1 MKNMRAD
8 VYDLIRKNKHEI
20 LAMVDLFDEPYIEDW
35 FYYDDGFVLNVHDYD
50 EDGIIDIQA
59 YGYDKDGN
67 TDWGWVLLNEQM
79 SLEELK
85 KL

>member
-1 MKNMRAD
+1 MRAEI
-8 VYDLIRKNKHEI
+8 YDIIKKNKYEI
-20 LAMVDLFDEPYIEDW
+20 IEQVDLFDDEEIEDW

-67 TDWGWVLLNEQM
+67 TDWGWLLFNEQIT
-79 SLEELK
+79 LEEFK

>member
-1 MKNMRAD
+1 MRSEI
-8 VYDLIRKNKHEI
+8 YDIIKKNKHEI
-20 LAMVDLFDEPYIEDW
+20 IEQFDLFDDEEVDDW

-50 EDGIIDIQA
+50 EDGILDIQA

-67 TDWGWVLLNEQM
+67 TDWGWLLFNEQIT
-79 SLEELK
+79 LEEFK

>member
-1 MKNMRAD
+1 MRAEI
-8 VYDLIRKNKHEI
+8 YDIIKKNKYEI
-20 LAMVDLFDEPYIEDW
+20 IEQVDLFDDEEVDDW

-67 TDWGWVLLNEQM
+67 TDWGWLLFNEQIT
-79 SLEELK
+79 LEEFK